1 MDALA
6 LLALQ
11 IDWGADEALDDAP
24 VARLRDPA
32 PRAVPTTSRPTP
44 RPAAGPTL
52 GTAPGPAATTPTR
65 PVLAAGAP
73 VEADSLEALAAV
85 IRDFEGCALRD
96 TATNPVF
103 AAGDP
108 DSGLLIIG
116 DPPGDAEDR
125 AGQPFA
131 GPAGEFL
138 DRVLPPLGL
147 SRERVMLAHLI
158 PWRPPGNRPPTDAE
172 LAQCLPF
179 LHRLIAL
186 AKPRRVVILGI
197 LAARALLPTAQNL
210 TMRRLHGKWTELSV
224 PGLDNPIQALPM
236 HNPATLRTAADRRE
250 TWADWR
256 MLHRSIRD

>member
-24 VARLRDPA
+24 VVRLRDPA
-32 PRAVPTTSRPTP
+32 PRAAPAQGPATHPSTRPTAVP
-44 RPAAGPTL
+44 AIPATPPAAALPL
-52 GTAPGPAATTPTR
+52 E
-65 PVLAAGAP
+65 VK
-73 VEADSLEALAAV
+73 DLEALNAA
-85 IRDFEGCALRD
+85 IRTFEGCPLRE
-96 TATNPVF
+96 TATHPVF

-108 DSGLLIIG
+108 AGGLLIIG

-125 AGQPFA
+125 SGQAFS
-131 GPAGEFL
+131 GQVGVFL

-186 AKPRRVVILGI
+186 TAPRHVVLLGI
-197 LAARALLPTAQNL
+197 QAARALLPAAQNL
-210 TMRRLHGKWTELSV
+210 TLRRLRGKWAELLV
-224 PGLDNPIQALPM
+224 PGLEKPIQALPM

-256 MLHRSIRD
+256 MLHRSIHD